1 MTRPSRTRDA
11 GHDARGNI
19 IDIEDWLF
27 RVTGQGSP
35 AGGPQGERASP
46 EEFLVVWL
54 SMLPD
59 GERPA
64 RAARAMLERFN
75 ASRRSPPTLYELR
88 LHELL
93 GAVACHD
100 AGEAENDRSGPG
112 RRGGRRAARARKS
125 DVIPF
130 PNRAPEAPEDA
141 DGKAPSLPPRSHVHR
156 R

>member
-1 MTRPSRTRDA
+1 MTGPSRTRGA
-11 GHDARGNI
+11 GSDARGNI

-35 AGGPQGERASP
+35 AGGTRGDRASP

-64 RAARAMLERFN
+64 RAAKAMLERFN

-88 LHELL
+88 LHDLL

-100 AGEAENDRSGPG
+100 GEEVRDHRAGAG
-112 RRGGRRAARARKS
+112 RRGGRRAARARQS

-130 PNRAPEAPEDA
+130 ARRAPETPENPG
-141 DGKAPSLPPRSHVHR
+141 GKASAPPARSHGR
-156 R
+156 KP